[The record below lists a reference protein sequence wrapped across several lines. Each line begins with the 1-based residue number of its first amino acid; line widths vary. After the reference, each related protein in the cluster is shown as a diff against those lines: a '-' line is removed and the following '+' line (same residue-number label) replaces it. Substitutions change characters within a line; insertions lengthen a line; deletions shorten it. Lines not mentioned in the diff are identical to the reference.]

1 MPITSTTTVAAAV
14 MAAIPMVM
22 AEVGPEV
29 TLVIPPPIAMVEE
42 RRKTGLPTLPD
53 GGTHCS
59 PSWLELEGLGG
70 DMASPKAEHPWVGH
84 RVEIVE
90 ILYSGE
96 AGIRVEPP
104 AIPPS

>member
-1 MPITSTTTVAAAV
+1 MVAVV
-14 MAAIPMVM
+14 MAVFPMATV
-22 AEVGPEV
+22 EVGSEV

-70 DMASPKAEHPWVGH
+70 DMARPEEEHPLVGYGV
-84 RVEIVE
+84 RIVE
-90 ILYSGE
+90 IPYSSE
-96 AGIRVEPP
+96 A
-104 AIPPS
+104 S